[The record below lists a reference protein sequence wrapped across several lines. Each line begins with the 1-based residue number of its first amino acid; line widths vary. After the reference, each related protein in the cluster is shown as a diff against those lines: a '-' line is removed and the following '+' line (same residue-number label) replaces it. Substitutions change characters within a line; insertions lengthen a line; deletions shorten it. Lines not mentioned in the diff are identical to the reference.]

1 MNTTFCMQTKQFG
14 NTELYP
20 SIIGFGAWGIGGPSM
35 AGDIPIG
42 WGEVDDDVSVKA
54 LELAY
59 ERGIRFFDTADFYG
73 LGHSEA
79 LIGKSISKY
88 PDAIIATKV
97 GHRLNEDASIALDY
111 SKQHILDACE
121 KSLKRLR
128 RDFIDLYQ
136 LHSAKVQHLENG
148 ACIEA
153 LQQLKDEG
161 KIRYWGISLSTY
173 DPYPEAEFLMKR
185 NLGNSFQ
192 VVMNVINQRALP
204 LIRKAARQGYGIIAR
219 MPLQFGLLTGKITAD
234 RIFPENDHRS
244 FRLPPLLLKEMLQAL
259 EDYWS
264 IGKHYSISKT
274 ALSLSFC
281 ANIPEV
287 STVIPGIKTPEQAEE
302 NTSDITTLRNEDM
315 EYLFTLGKEK
325 FARLTELMQSYG

>member
-1 MNTTFCMQTKQFG
+1 MQTKQFG
-14 NTELYP
+14 NTELHT
-20 SIIGFGAWGIGGPSM
+20 SIIGFGAWGIGGPAM

-42 WGEVDDDVSVKA
+42 WGAVEDDVSIKA
-54 LELAY
+54 LERAY
-59 ERGIRFFDTADFYG
+59 EKGIRFFDTADFYG
-73 LGHSEA
+73 LGHSEE

-121 KSLKRLR
+121 SSLKRLR
-128 RDFIDLYQ
+128 RDCIDLYQ
-136 LHSAKVQHLENG
+136 LHSAKMQHLEDG

-153 LQQLKDEG
+153 MHQLKDEG

-173 DPYPEAEFLMKR
+173 DPYPEAEFLMER
-185 NLGNSFQ
+185 DLGHSFQ
-192 VVMNVINQRALP
+192 VVLNVINQRALP
-204 LIRKAARQGYGIIAR
+204 LIRKAGERGYGIIAR

-234 RIFPENDHRS
+234 RTFPKNDHRS
-244 FRLPPLLLKEMLQAL
+244 FRLPPPLLKETLHTL

-281 ANIPEV
+281 ASVPEV

-302 NTSDITTLRNEDM
+302 NSSDITTLRGDDM
-315 EYLFTLGKEK
+315 EYLFKLGETK